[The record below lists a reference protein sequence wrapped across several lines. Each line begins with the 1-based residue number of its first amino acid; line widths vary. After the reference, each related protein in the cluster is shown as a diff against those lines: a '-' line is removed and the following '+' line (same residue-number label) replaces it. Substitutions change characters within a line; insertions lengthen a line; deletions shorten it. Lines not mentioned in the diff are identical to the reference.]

1 MSHYQSGILAPV
13 PPLARH
19 LFFAIESA
27 DALGQ
32 LESALAALVPLVDGE
47 AAVVGL
53 GESLVH
59 ALDGRV
65 AGLRAFPAL
74 SGAGV
79 DVPSTQHALWVWLRG
94 DDRGELLHRARAVE
108 AALAPALKLVQ
119 ATDAFRY
126 KTGLDLTGYED
137 GTENPEGDDAVAAA
151 FAGEGAAGEA
161 GGSFVAIQ
169 HWAHDLDHFAA
180 LPDAEQDDIFGRR
193 KADNEELEDAPASAH
208 VKRTAQESFEP
219 EAFVLRRSMPWA
231 EDGRAGLLFV
241 AFGHTFDAFEA
252 QMRRMAGLEDGI
264 VDALFR
270 FSRPL
275 TGGYYWCPPLHG
287 GRLDLRA
294 IGR

>member
-1 MSHYQSGILAPV
+1 MSHFQSGILAPV

-19 LFFAIESA
+19 LFFAIESV

-32 LESALAALVPLVDGE
+32 LPAVLTALLPLVDGD
-47 AAVVGL
+47 ATVVGL

-59 ALDGRV
+59 ALDGKL

-94 DDRGELLHRARAVE
+94 DDRGELLHRARAIE

-119 ATDAFRY
+119 STDSFRY
-126 KTGLDLTGYED
+126 KTGHDLTGYED
-137 GTENPEGDDAVAAA
+137 GTENPEGEAAIAAA
-151 FAGEGAAGEA
+151 FVGDGAAGEA
-161 GGSFVAIQ
+161 GGSFVAVQ
-169 HWAHDLDHFAA
+169 HWAHNLDHFAA
-180 LPDAEQDDIFGRR
+180 MPQDEQDNIIGRR
-193 KADNEELEDAPASAH
+193 KTDNAELEDAPESAH

-231 EDGRAGLLFV
+231 EGGAAGLLFV
-241 AFGHTFDAFEA
+241 AFGCTLDAFEV
-252 QMRRMAGLEDGI
+252 QLRRMAGLEDGI
-264 VDALFR
+264 ADALFR

-275 TGGYYWCPPLHG
+275 TGGYYWCPPLRD

-294 IGR
+294 IGC